1 MPGTTCLARC
11 SISDHGNT
19 TCEAHRD
26 PHPLWIRN
34 RLTGRRRDLSLDDD
48 PTSTSKGTSGFGAY
62 ALSGESVDVVVGVWI
77 FAAGFTRK
85 ATPSACARRFRN
97 PRRSQCT
104 PGNVDFADV
113 PSIGAAPEPA
123 RRTGKPCSPDSWAP
137 GAASG
142 YAGAD
147 AH

>member
-1 MPGTTCLARC
+1 
-11 SISDHGNT
+11 
-19 TCEAHRD
+19 
-26 PHPLWIRN
+26 
-34 RLTGRRRDLSLDDD
+34 
-48 PTSTSKGTSGFGAY
+48 SGFGAY

-104 PGNVDFADV
+104 PGNVDFADI

-123 RRTGKPCSPDSWAP
+123 SRAGKPCSPDSRAP

-147 AH
+147 AHRRPGQTRPSADAQERHGRLRAGGGRSGRLAAAGLPVLAQRPRTRDGGGTG